1 MLLKELSNI
10 KEKNSQEI
18 LLHLQRKNIFNKNTS
33 FFEELKAENRSKS
46 IERNDNKEI
55 LPPSRM
61 KQFIN
66 NSFISKNNNNHQNLS
81 SNISKETKEITII
94 NTPKFTEMN
103 ISKENNIYKYGKN
116 ISCNSQFSFSDKD
129 DINEKSVN
137 YLNYNLHENIERSKC
152 KKEEI
157 SHIYLPRKYK
167 DDEEYKSN
175 LYKYLK
181 ADNRKN
187 NMRERG
193 NKTKILMDIKN
204 NYDNISKKR
213 KSFSVKK
220 RELNKIVFFDKNIES
235 SFNLFKD
242 DNIGIEK
249 GWQLPIIY
257 QKYDNDIDSDEEQIN
272 NGKEK
277 MMYDLRI
284 AIIKWSHNK
293 KICYNYRYLDKPIIH
308 EKEVV
313 KKYSISL

>member
-1 MLLKELSNI
+1 MLLKELTNI
-10 KEKNSQEI
+10 KDKNSQEI
-18 LLHLQRKNIFNKNTS
+18 LLYLQRKNIINKNTP
-33 FFEELKAENRSKS
+33 FFEELKPKNRSKNK
-46 IERNDNKEI
+46 ENDNKEI

-66 NSFISKNNNNHQNLS
+66 NSFITKNNNNHQNLS
-81 SNISKETKEITII
+81 SNISKETKELTII
-94 NTPKFTEMN
+94 NTPKFTKMN

-116 ISCNSQFSFSDKD
+116 ISCNSHFSFSEKD

-137 YLNYNLHENIERSKC
+137 YLNYNLHENIETTKC

-157 SHIYLPRKYK
+157 RHIYLPKKYK

-181 ADNRKN
+181 ADNKKN

-193 NKTKILMDIKN
+193 NKTKILKDIKN

-235 SFNLFKD
+235 SFNLYKD

-272 NGKEK
+272 KGKEK
-277 MMYDLRI
+277 MLYDLRI

-308 EKEVV
+308 ENEVV